1 MAFGGFFVFSSIFN
15 YLPFYLHRPPFNAS
29 TEFITLLYLAYIIG
43 IFIGP
48 VAGQLSNRIG
58 NGGTMVLGS
67 LVFALAIALTLI
79 QSIVAIV
86 VALVL
91 VCAGFFSIHASAAG
105 SLNRNLTGSR
115 GRANSLYV
123 LAYYLGGA
131 AGITLSGYAYGQA
144 GWHGVA
150 ALGLMMLTVPLV
162 TGLREMRQ
170 PAVTEKPEEKLSP
183 GV

>member
-1 MAFGGFFVFSSIFN
+1 
-15 YLPFYLHRPPFNAS
+15 
-29 TEFITLLYLAYIIG
+29 LYLSYIIG

-58 NGGTMVLGS
+58 NGATMVLGS
-67 LVFALAIALTLI
+67 VVFALAILLTLI
-79 QSIVAIV
+79 QSIFAIV
-86 VALVL
+86 AALVL
-91 VCAGFFSIHASAAG
+91 VCGGFFSIHAAAAG

-144 GWHGVA
+144 GWPGVA
-150 ALGLMMLTVPLV
+150 SLGLMMLTVPLI
-162 TGLREMRQ
+162 TGFREMRQ
-170 PAVTEKPEEKLSP
+170 PPLAAKPEEKLNP
-183 GV
+183 GAL